1 MNDHVALASGFEA
14 LVVAH
19 PRRDGLIERRRGYL
33 LLAVFALYTGA
44 LLQPWGCV
52 LAQQTQRQY
61 GKARPT
67 TRTRTSIVGIL
78 SWIVMGL
85 IVGVLAKFIMPGRDP
100 GGLVITVALGIGG
113 AFVGGY
119 IGSFLGIGTVSGFN
133 VPSIF
138 IATLGAIVL
147 LALYRALKR

>member
-1 MNDHVALASGFEA
+1 MARHRCWHAMP
-14 LVVAH
+14 LVSAGRCGNE
-19 PRRDGLIERRRGYL
+19 PMSCACNATAIRYI
-33 LLAVFALYTGA
+33 
-44 LLQPWGCV
+44 
-52 LAQQTQRQY
+52 QTNNA
-61 GKARPT
+61 KEEP
-67 TRTRTSIVGIL
+67 VMGIL

-100 GGLVITVALGIGG
+100 GGFIITVALGIGG

-133 VPSIF
+133 MASIF
-138 IATLGAIVL
+138 VATLGAIVL